1 MRFRVLGDVEMHV
14 DGQSVDIGHARQQC
28 VLAALLL
35 DANRVVSAAA
45 LVDRVWADRPP
56 QRARETLSGDLS
68 RLRRILAATDDA
80 RITRRSGGYELTVD
94 PMAVD
99 LYQFRRLTGEA
110 RAAADPE
117 SADTLYRQALALWR
131 GEAFASL
138 DIPWLAA
145 AREALDGERRAA
157 ELEHYELVLR
167 RGGHREILAALT
179 ASAAASPLDERLAE
193 ALILALH
200 RSGRRAEAL
209 RHYEDLRHRLADE
222 LGADP
227 SPQLR
232 QLHRSLLEADERP
245 PVVSPPAKAMRS
257 IVPRQLPTPPRW
269 FAGRSPE
276 LAELDAVLET
286 AAVESVATVI
296 ATVVGAAG
304 VGKTSLAL
312 RWAHTVTKHF
322 PDGQIYVNM
331 QGFDPGGATRT
342 AAEAVRGFLD
352 AMGVAAIRIPAS
364 AEAQTGLFRSLV
376 ADRRMLFLLDNV
388 RDVAH
393 VRPLLPGA
401 PGCLVLVTSRNQLSG
416 LVAGEGAVPVR
427 LDRLPA
433 DDARDLLVK
442 HLGAKRV
449 AAEAEAVDEI
459 VNRCAGLPL
468 ALAVVAAR
476 AATNPAFGLAELAG
490 ELGAAGSSLDALAAD
505 DAHSDVRA
513 ALSWSYRRLDPPSAR
528 LFRLLSL
535 HPGPD
540 VAVPAAASLVGW
552 PAPVTRGRLAELAE
566 VNLLDERTPA
576 RYALHD
582 LLRVY
587 TGELAHRHDTAADQ
601 QVARQRL
608 VAHYLHSAHAAAMR
622 LDPLRDPIPLGAP
635 AAGVLATRFVDLAQA
650 RNWIG
655 VEYPV
660 LSALV
665 EHTAHAG
672 PVAQTWRLAWTL
684 TDFLNRTGR
693 WTDQVRVF
701 STAADAARRSG
712 DQPGEAYAQRI
723 LARALARLGR
733 YAEAHA
739 RLRAALALLR
749 DAGDPAGLAHTHL
762 GVAWVYEKQG
772 DQSSALRHDRLALD
786 GFRAA
791 GHRVGQARAL
801 NNVGWRLGE
810 LGDHRQALGYAQEA
824 LALCRETGARYDEA
838 NTLDSVGQAHFGL
851 GEHHLAVDYYRQALD
866 VFREVGHRDG
876 EAGTLTNLGD
886 AYRAAGDL
894 GAAEAAWRG
903 SLTILR
909 ALEHPNAEAVRKRLA
924 TTS

>member
-1 MRFRVLGDVEMHV
+1 MLV

-35 DANRVVSAAA
+35 DANRVVSAAG

-56 QRARETLSGDLS
+56 QRARETLSGYLS
-68 RLRRILAATDDA
+68 RLRRILAATDEA
-80 RITRRSGGYELTVD
+80 RITHRSGGYVLTVD

-99 LYQFRRLTGEA
+99 LYQFRRLAAQA
-110 RAAADPE
+110 RSAADPE
-117 SADTLYRQALALWR
+117 SADTLYRQALGLWR

-138 DIPWLAA
+138 DTPWLAA

-167 RGGHREILAALT
+167 RGGHREILTALA
-179 ASAAASPLDERLAE
+179 ASAAASPLDERLAG
-193 ALILALH
+193 ALILALY
-200 RSGRRAEAL
+200 RSGRQAEAL

-227 SPQLR
+227 SPPLR
-232 QLHRSLLEADERP
+232 QLHRGILEAEERQ
-245 PVVSPPAKAMRS
+245 PAAAPRS
-257 IVPRQLPTPPRW
+257 SVPRQLPTPPRW
-269 FAGRSPE
+269 FAGRANE
-276 LAELDAVLET
+276 LAALDAILEK
-286 AAVESVATVI
+286 AAMESVATVI

-342 AAEAVRGFLD
+342 AADAVRGFLD
-352 AMGVAAIRIPAS
+352 AMGVPAIRIPAGV
-364 AEAQTGLFRSLV
+364 EAQTGLFRSLV

-388 RDVAH
+388 RDAPH
-393 VRPLLPGA
+393 VRPLLPAA

-490 ELGAAGSSLDALAAD
+490 ELGVAGSSLDALTAD

-513 ALSWSYRRLDPPSAR
+513 ALSWSYRRLDAPSAR

-540 VAVPAAASLVGW
+540 VAVPAAASLAGW
-552 PAPVTRGRLAELAE
+552 PAPVTLGRLAELAE

-587 TGELAHRHDTAADQ
+587 TGELAHRHDTVADQ
-601 QVARQRL
+601 QGARQRL

-622 LDPLRDPIPLGAP
+622 LDPRRDPISLGAP
-635 AAGVLATRFVDLAQA
+635 AAGVLTTGFVDLAQA
-650 RNWIG
+650 RNWMS

-665 EHTAHAG
+665 EQTAHAG

-701 STAADAARRSG
+701 TTAADAARRTG

-733 YAEAHA
+733 YDEAHA
-739 RLRAALALLR
+739 RLRTALALLR
-749 DAGDPAGLAHTHL
+749 EAGDPAGLAHTHL
-762 GVAWVYEKQG
+762 GVAWVYEQQG
-772 DQSSALRHDRLALD
+772 DQQSALRHDRLALD

-791 GHRVGQARAL
+791 GHLVGQARAL
-801 NNVGWRLGE
+801 NNIGWRLGE
-810 LGDHRQALGYAQEA
+810 LGDHRQALGYTQEA

-838 NTLDSVGQAHFGL
+838 NTLDSVGHAHFGL
-851 GEHHLAVDYYRQALD
+851 GEHRRAVDYYRQALD

-886 AYRAAGDL
+886 AYQAAGDR
-894 GAAEAAWRG
+894 GAAEDAWRG
-903 SLTILR
+903 ALTILR
-909 ALEHPNAEAVRKRLA
+909 ALEHPNVDAVQTRLE
-924 TTS
+924 TTV